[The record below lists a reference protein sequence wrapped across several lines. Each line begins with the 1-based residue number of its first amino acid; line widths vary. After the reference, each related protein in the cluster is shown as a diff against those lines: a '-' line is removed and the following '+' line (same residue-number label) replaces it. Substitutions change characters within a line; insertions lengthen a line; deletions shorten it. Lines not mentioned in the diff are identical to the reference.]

1 MFRRDRSQPVPA
13 PSAPDWRSYDDVAHT
28 YDRVRVPV
36 HEPPAR
42 DLAALV
48 EPPAGGRVLDVGTGT
63 GVAAE
68 AAVLV
73 VGPDGLVV
81 GIDPSLPM
89 LGLARGRGIQVVAS
103 RAIDLPFADA
113 TFDAVV
119 ASFVIFFFPRYET
132 GLFDMI
138 RVLRPGGR
146 LGVTTWGPRNDE
158 LSDTWRQV
166 AEGYAPREL
175 LRGAIQKVAPWEE
188 HFSDPARLADT
199 LRTAGLRPVDVQVR
213 SYRSTQSI
221 EDYLAGRETSAQGRF
236 LKDSLGPDLW
246 GRFRQR
252 VEAEFRSRFA
262 DPLGDTVD
270 VLLGVG
276 TKPA

>member
-1 MFRRDRSQPVPA
+1 MFRRGSRPPG
-13 PSAPDWRSYDDVAHT
+13 PPLAPDWRSYDQVAET

-36 HEPPAR
+36 HEGPAR
-42 DLAALV
+42 DLVALV
-48 EPPAGGRVLDVGTGT
+48 QPPPGGRVLDVGTGT
-63 GVAAE
+63 GVAAAAAAE
-68 AAVLV
+68 A
-73 VGPDGLVV
+73 VGPGGLVV

-89 LGLARGRGIQVVAS
+89 LGLARDRGIRVLAS

-113 TFDAVV
+113 TFDTVV

-132 GLFDMI
+132 GLFDMS
-138 RVLRPGGR
+138 RVLRPRGR
-146 LGVTTWGPRNDE
+146 LGVTTWGTRDDE
-158 LSDTWRQV
+158 FSTTWRQV

-188 HFSDPARLADT
+188 LFSDPSRLTDT
-199 LRTAGLRPVDVQVR
+199 LRTAGLREVDVQAR
-213 SYRSTQSI
+213 NYRTTQSI

-246 GRFRQR
+246 DRFRQR

-270 VLLGVG
+270 VLIGVG